1 MRYLTSILDAIGN
14 TPLVKLSKL
23 VAQKSDS
30 LLLAKAEFLNPGHSI
45 KDRMAKFVLDRAIH
59 RGELKPGGTI
69 IEATSGNT
77 GIALAMYG
85 AIKGFKVILT
95 LTDRVSDE
103 KIALLRA
110 LGAEVIICPS
120 DAKHG
125 SPESCNE
132 VAKRLAQTIPNAYY
146 VNQHENLDNPLS
158 HYETTAKEIWTDTD
172 GKITHF
178 VAGLGTGGTFTG
190 VARFLKERNPNIRCI
205 AVDPV
210 GSVFYNYFKKG
221 VPGEYKPYELEGL
234 GDDAIIPTVDFSLID
249 DMIQVTDK
257 DAFLTARRLAKE
269 EGLFVGGSSGAN
281 VWAALKVYEA
291 APSGSVIVTIL
302 PDSGVNYLSK
312 IYNDRWM
319 QERGYL

>member
-23 VAQKSDS
+23 VPQKPDS

-45 KDRMAKFVLDRAIH
+45 KDRMAKFILDRAID

-125 SPESCNE
+125 SPESRNE
-132 VAKRLAQTIPNAYY
+132 VAKRLAQTIPDAYY

-158 HYETTAKEIWTDTD
+158 HYETTAKEIWADTD

-210 GSVFYNYFKKG
+210 GSVFYDYFKKG
-221 VPGEYKPYELEGL
+221 APGEYKSYELEGL

-281 VWAALKVYEA
+281 VWAALKVYEV